1 MININVCCDYCKSH
15 CQPLSFDDDIE
26 NVIDLKGSILSLN
39 WQLSDEP
46 GTKETKAKCPSC
58 VRDEAV

>member
-1 MININVCCDYCKSH
+1 MININVSCDYCKSH

-46 GTKETKAKCPSC
+46 G
-58 VRDEAV
+58 V